1 MRLIFVGPPGS
12 GKGTQAQLLSSRLSL
27 QHICTGDI
35 LRETMKLDTPLA
47 LQVRPFMINGRLVP
61 DDLVNDIVRDL
72 FRRETRP
79 VEFAF
84 DGYPRTLAQ
93 AGSFDEVLRREKLP
107 LSGVIVLRV
116 DDEEIVKRLTGRRSC
131 PVCKTS
137 YHLAIKPP
145 KKPGVCDHDGAALT
159 QRPDDREE
167 TVRERL
173 RIYHENTERMIPHY
187 RDQGLVREIVGKGTI
202 EQIYATILQSLKAD
216 E

>member
-12 GKGTQAQLLSSRLSL
+12 GKGTQAQLLASRLSL

-47 LQVRPFMINGRLVP
+47 RQVHPYMTNGRLVP
-61 DDLVNDIVRDL
+61 DELVNDIVREL
-72 FRRETRP
+72 FRTSSRP
-79 VEFAF
+79 TSFAF

-93 AGSFDEVLRREKLP
+93 AGAFDTVLQREKLP
-107 LSGVIVLRV
+107 LTGVVVLRV

-137 YHLAIKPP
+137 YHLANKPP
-145 KKPGVCDHDGAALT
+145 LKPGVCDLDGATLT

-173 RIYHENTERMIPHY
+173 KIYHENTEKMIPHY
-187 RDQGLVREIVGKGTI
+187 RAQGLVREIVGKGTI
-202 EQIYATILQSLKAD
+202 EQIYATILQSLKAV
-216 E
+216 